1 MHNDPELTFERESAT
16 SWEPAGKVDASYI
29 LSQNTFIQATK
40 IPWHHND
47 RLVEIIAGEQSISLI
62 KGIVHSLLTASYI
75 LCVHITMTW
84 DPWLLH
90 IVGMQEKRM
99 DRVAL

>member
-75 LCVHITMTW
+75 LCVQITMT
-84 DPWLLH
+84 
-90 IVGMQEKRM
+90 
-99 DRVAL
+99 

>member
-75 LCVHITMTW
+75 LCVHITMT
-84 DPWLLH
+84 
-90 IVGMQEKRM
+90 
-99 DRVAL
+99 